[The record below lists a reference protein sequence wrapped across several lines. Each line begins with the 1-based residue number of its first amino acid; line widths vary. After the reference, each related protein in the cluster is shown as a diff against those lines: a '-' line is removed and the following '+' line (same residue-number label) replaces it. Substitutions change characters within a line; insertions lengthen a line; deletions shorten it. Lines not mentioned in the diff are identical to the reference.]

1 MTIGRCHCNSLFVET
16 LCFVVACG
24 DRFSISIFVVTSAI
38 QSLFVVTIGRYHL
51 LVIVCGDHWSLSS
64 ASHCL
69 WWPLVA
75 IICQSLFVVTISRCH
90 CNSLFVETLCFVVAC
105 GDRFSMSIFVVT
117 IGRCHC
123 ESLFV
128 VSQFVVCGEHRWL
141 WTLSLHL
148 IVMVTYHMTLK
159 AMLWIQRS
167 HKTASVEIYP

>member
-1 MTIGRCHCNSLFVET
+1 MTVGSCQCESFLVLASRCCHC
-16 LCFVVACG
+16 
-24 DRFSISIFVVTSAI
+24 VVTLSI
-38 QSLFVVTIGRYHL
+38 VIIGCFHCLWWRTAARCQYL
-51 LVIVCGDHWSLSS
+51 WWPLPY
-64 ASHCL
+64 SHCL
-69 WWPLVA
+69 WWQLVA